1 MHAYRTL
8 GLYCQLKISEHL
20 NKEERSRLV
29 VQKAL
34 TLHPDACHSLGTFRV
49 QPTGREGKERCRTQK
64 TSVLLYLETYLKWT
78 E

>member
-1 MHAYRTL
+1 MHAYLTL

-34 TLHPDACHSLGTFRV
+34 TLHPDASHSLGTIRV
-49 QPTGREGKERCRTQK
+49 QQSGREGKERCRTQK
-64 TSVLLYLETYLKWT
+64 TKVQLYLEIGLKCI